1 MTKLCTPAA
10 ALVVSLRHQQAGQQL
25 DEVIFAEEGSLG
37 FGLEPLD
44 HERDRHC
51 AVFYVKPH
59 GQAERLGSTYSFLHF
74 KY

>member
-1 MTKLCTPAA
+1 MEINWMK
-10 ALVVSLRHQQAGQQL
+10 SYLRKKGP
-25 DEVIFAEEGSLG
+25 G

>member
-1 MTKLCTPAA
+1 MFAD
-10 ALVVSLRHQQAGQQL
+10 GNQL

-59 GQAERLGSTYSFLHF
+59 GQAERLGSMYSFLHF